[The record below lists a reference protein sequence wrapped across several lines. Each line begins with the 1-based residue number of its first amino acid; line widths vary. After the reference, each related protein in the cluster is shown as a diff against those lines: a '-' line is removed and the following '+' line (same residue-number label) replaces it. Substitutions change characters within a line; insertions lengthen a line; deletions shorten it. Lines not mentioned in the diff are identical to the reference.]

1 MARPCAALRPL
12 LNFLVMIR
20 SFDLRD
26 LALVHR
32 LSEQGVLLH
41 AEVALT
47 SSPHPL
53 RSALINMLLGGQYA
67 TYVWKSGEGNAAFA
81 QLDWDAGLP
90 SAQVVCLGA
99 EANDDPD
106 SIDETIW
113 LPFLEQLI
121 VEAGRRGV
129 HNLVAEVGETG
140 PELTLLRRAGFA
152 VYTRQDIWRCDELT
166 TGRQATV
173 ELRPPQSV
181 DEWDIQLL
189 YVNIV
194 PRLIQM
200 VEPNPP
206 TEPDHSWILREEGE
220 LVAFVHINDGAVA
233 DWMRLWIHP
242 NVQAQA
248 EAIIEAALLMKPP
261 TPQHPIYC
269 CVRRYQSWL
278 RSPLENA
285 GFSYWGSHAV
295 MVKHIVQAVGTE
307 EARAVTRAA
316 QPNLLEPQ
324 TFSSPAPVKQRSQRL
339 VHDGRN
345 S

>member
-1 MARPCAALRPL
+1 
-12 LNFLVMIR
+12 MIR

-32 LSEQGVLLH
+32 LSEQGVLLQ

-53 RSALINMLLGGQYA
+53 RSALVHLLLGGQYA
-67 TYVWKSGEGNAAFA
+67 TYVWKSGENNAAAFA
-81 QLDWDAGLP
+81 QLDWDSRLP

-99 EANDDPD
+99 EAGHDPE
-106 SIDETIW
+106 IVDETIW
-113 LPFLEQLI
+113 LPFLEQLV
-121 VEAGRRGV
+121 VEAGRKGV
-129 HNLVAEVGETG
+129 HNLVAEVSETG
-140 PELTLLRRAGFA
+140 PELSLLRRAGFA
-152 VYTRQDIWRCDELT
+152 VYTRQDIWRCDEPQP
-166 TGRQATV
+166 GRRPQV
-173 ELRPPQSV
+173 KLRPPESV
-181 DEWDIQLL
+181 DEWDMQLL

-206 TEPDHSWILREEGE
+206 IEPDHSWILREDGE

-242 NVQAQA
+242 NAQVQAD
-248 EAIIEAALLMKPP
+248 AIIEAALLQKPP
-261 TPQHPIYC
+261 TAQHPIYC

-278 RSPLENA
+278 SGPLEQA
-285 GFSYWGSHAV
+285 GFGFWGSQAV
-295 MVKHIVQAVGTE
+295 MVKHIVQAVGAA
-307 EARAVTRAA
+307 EARVAAKAA

-324 TFSSPAPVKQRSQRL
+324 TFSQPAHPEP
-339 VHDGRN
+339 GA
-345 S
+345 